1 MLAYFYKKSCKIIG
15 NFSLNSSIYTQDIV
29 FSRIFPPEKS
39 ADCDDTVYF
48 LGKVPQISHSFAEII
63 KALADIIKSHRFA

>member
-1 MLAYFYKKSCKIIG
+1 MSSRLNGTLVKKTCKIIG

-39 ADCDDTVYF
+39 VDCADTVCF
-48 LGKVPQISHSFAEII
+48 LGKVPQISP
-63 KALADIIKSHRFA
+63 